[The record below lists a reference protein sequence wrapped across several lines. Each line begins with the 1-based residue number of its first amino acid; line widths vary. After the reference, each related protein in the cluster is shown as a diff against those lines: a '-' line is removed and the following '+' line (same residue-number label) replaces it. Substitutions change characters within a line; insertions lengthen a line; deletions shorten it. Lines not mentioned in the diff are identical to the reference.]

1 MVYFFSINNM
11 KLGDL
16 KIIINNI
23 NLFYILIRKFYVYI
37 YFSIYK
43 FKYYINNYIYDG

>member
-1 MVYFFSINNM
+1 M

-37 YFSIYK
+37 YIFQ
-43 FKYYINNYIYDG
+43 FINLNII